1 MDNADLMTA
10 VEAAEKYNIALAKIL
25 TTVQLRWLRHE
36 IFGGLLFV
44 HEKELRQLLRRR
56 KTEYIQ
62 TAFKEAKD
70 E

>member
-10 VEAAEKYNIALAKIL
+10 VDTAEKYVIELEKIL
-25 TTVQLRWLRHE
+25 TAVQLRWLRHE

-44 HEKELRQLLRRR
+44 HEKELRQLLLRH

>member
-1 MDNADLMTA
+1 MENMDLMTA
-10 VEAAEKYNIALAKIL
+10 AEAAEKYDIAQEKIL
-25 TTVQLRWLRHE
+25 TAVQLRWLRFE
-36 IFGGLLFV
+36 RAGGILFI
-44 HEKELRQLLRRR
+44 HEKEFRQLLLRH